1 MRRGAGNAQV
11 LNHPKGGQYLWLL
24 VVRPTAVRRKPVEEF
39 GAGFRIDLLSYS
51 LITDAMVEDANM
63 RERYEVVCQGNQ
75 SQGSSA
81 ATRTGNTLEGT
92 GGVPA
97 VLRLRFMLSADEQS
111 TSTC

>member
-1 MRRGAGNAQV
+1 MRRGAGTAQV

-63 RERYEVVCQGNQ
+63 RERFTKLFAKAIRARDLRQRRGPGILWKE
-75 SQGSSA
+75 
-81 ATRTGNTLEGT
+81 LEEYRQCYGL
-92 GGVPA
+92 G
-97 VLRLRFMLSADEQS
+97 L
-111 TSTC
+111 C